1 MEATMVDFVIPSGAL
16 VLVADGR
23 RALFMKNVGTAMSVR
38 MEIADVMEAEPNPSN
53 REQGT
58 GPADRAVHQSGVRG
72 TSTVEMPDYHSRAE
86 HEFLIRVMNALDS
99 QVQQGNVR
107 AVVLVAPPKALATL
121 RQVVTPLI
129 KTVLQGEV
137 AKDLVKEPLEKI
149 TMHLQS

>member
-1 MEATMVDFVIPSGAL
+1 
-16 VLVADGR
+16 
-23 RALFMKNVGTAMSVR
+23 
-38 MEIADVMEAEPNPSN
+38 
-53 REQGT
+53 
-58 GPADRAVHQSGVRG
+58 
-72 TSTVEMPDYHSRAE
+72 MPDYHSRAE
-86 HEFLIRVMNALDS
+86 HEFLIRVMSALDS